1 MLHRTVSVS
10 LRPGD
15 ALLFDGDLLH
25 GTPPNDSRRRRR
37 ALQFHYVGAPGLAQ
51 IARQVR
57 ASNTDSEMAKI
68 LGRVAELGPALWR
81 LSSLAC
87 TARWPLA

>member
-1 MLHRTVSVS
+1 MPRASRIAAQLFFDS
-10 LRPGD
+10 LVP
-15 ALLFDGDLLH
+15 H
-25 GTPPNDSRRRRR
+25 GTPPNADAAQPDRR

-68 LGRVAELGPALWR
+68 LGPVAELGPALWR
-81 LSSLAC
+81 LGSLAC